1 MFHSRAFAGAAAL
14 ACGLT
19 FATVPATAKPA
30 DYRFETVGKPAASG
44 GKDVVQIR
52 LVHLPD
58 GKALTDAVIFEAKA
72 DMGPAGMQTMT
83 APVKPLPGKDGVYGF
98 EVEPGMTGTWALH
111 LAAKVQGEADTV
123 RGTVNANLVK

>member
-1 MFHSRAFAGAAAL
+1 MFPSRAFAGAAAL
-14 ACGLT
+14 ACSLAFIAST
-19 FATVPATAKPA
+19 ATAKPA
-30 DYRFETVGKPAASG
+30 DYRFEVIGKATASG
-44 GKDVVQIR
+44 GKDTVRIR

-72 DMGPAGMQTMT
+72 DMGPAGMQAMT
-83 APVKPLPGKDGVYGF
+83 APVKSLPGKDGIYVF

-123 RGTVNANLVK
+123 RGTVNADLVK